1 MTATHKTARTATDG
15 MTGRRRFALRVLS
28 PVLIAGAF
36 AGLAGATDVAAA
48 PARSAGPALASAAV
62 HYTQGFDIRNLSSHT
77 ITLSAIDSPGRGDGA
92 PYIGTVL
99 RPGESLHYEKVWWF
113 GDTPKTKLTFSD
125 DDGSG
130 SVRVFQM
137 ELWVDSFLKTPS
149 IMIPYSDGRLGGL
162 DVQGLGYT
170 SQRATFVD
178 PFGTSITV
186 PDADKQRQADLLNQL
201 CAGGQASCTFR
212 PTTTQAGP
220 ALVSRKASEVN
231 RFAEPLPVT
240 VSDVFTFNAS
250 SSVEGTVSAKMTL
263 FGLVDTTLSAKYGK
277 TWSEGRTGTIS
288 RTFKVS
294 PGHRGYVEVHQPT
307 TRQYG
312 DFTVTMGNTVWHLT
326 NVHFDI
332 PDMSR
337 TPDVVSG
344 EERI

>member
-1 MTATHKTARTATDG
+1 MTTTSRAARTSTDG
-15 MTGRRRFALRVLS
+15 ITGRRRVALRVLA

-48 PARSAGPALASAAV
+48 PARSAGPAAASAAV

-130 SVRVFQM
+130 GVRVFQM

-149 IMIPYSDGRLGGL
+149 IMMPTATVASAVWTSRVWATPRSGPRSSIRSARRSPCPMRTSSGRPICSTGSAPAARPVARSGPAPPGGSGAGL
-162 DVQGLGYT
+162 PQGLGG
-170 SQRATFVD
+170 QPVRRAAAGHRV
-178 PFGTSITV
+178 GRLHL
-186 PDADKQRQADLLNQL
+186 QCQL
-201 CAGGQASCTFR
+201 
-212 PTTTQAGP
+212 
-220 ALVSRKASEVN
+220 
-231 RFAEPLPVT
+231 
-240 VSDVFTFNAS
+240 
-250 SSVEGTVSAKMTL
+250 SVEGTVSAKMTL

-307 TRQYG
+307 TRQHG

-326 NVHFDI
+326 NVYFDI

-344 EERI
+344 EEKV

>member
-1 MTATHKTARTATDG
+1 MTTTRRTARKSADTTSG
-15 MTGRRRFALRVLS
+15 GRRIVLRVLS

-48 PARSAGPALASAAV
+48 PARSAPALASAAA

-77 ITLSAIDSPGRGDGA
+77 ITLTAIDSPGRGDGA
-92 PYIGTVL
+92 PYLGTVL

-113 GDTPKTKLTFSD
+113 ANTPQTKLTFTDSD
-125 DDGSG
+125 GAG
-130 SVRVFQM
+130 TLRVFQV

-149 IMIPYSDGRLGGL
+149 IMMPGSDGKIGSLEI
-162 DVQGLGYT
+162 QGLGYT
-170 SQRATFVD
+170 SQNASFVD
-178 PFGTSITV
+178 TFGTSITV
-186 PDADKQRQADLLNQL
+186 PEADKQRQADLLNRL

-212 PTTTQAGP
+212 PSTTQAGP

-250 SSVEGTVSAKMTL
+250 SSVEGTLSAKMTL

-277 TWSEGRTGTIS
+277 TWSEGRTATIS

-307 TRQYG
+307 TRQFG

-326 NVHFDI
+326 NVYFDI
-332 PDMSR
+332 PDMSK

-344 EERI
+344 EEKV